1 VATWAGGSSVDQM
14 RACDTHHR
22 CYRAFALWCFVCVC
36 VLSRVIYERL
46 FQLNLCVLIVSRR
59 YHSTS
64 NFYGSF
70 TFSSFNS
77 VDISALQTRRRRFY
91 KPNPP
96 HHISSVV
103 LTTTDSS
110 TSFLT
115 SGFVQGHTHSTSFF
129 KDTCSRPLQVKT
141 L

>member
-96 HHISSVV
+96 HHRTTLV
-103 LTTTDSS
+103 L
-110 TSFLT
+110 
-115 SGFVQGHTHSTSFF
+115 
-129 KDTCSRPLQVKT
+129 
-141 L
+141 